1 MLKVKKIKNRGKR
14 VMSYVWGDKIDRSAK
29 PYKPLTRILKKRSG
43 RMRSGKISIRRR
55 GGGTR
60 RRYRLVDFKR
70 RSGEF
75 KVESIEKDP
84 NRSGFITLVTDE
96 KERKYYLPATV
107 DMSVGDT
114 FQVGEEVKIAK
125 NNRTCLSRI
134 LTGSMVSNIELYPGS
149 RGQLARAGGT
159 YAVVM
164 GRESGLSQLKMPSG
178 EIRQVDEKCYATIGQ
193 TSNLEN
199 NMIRIGKAGRV
210 RLMGRRPKVRGK
222 AMNAVDHPHGGGEGN
237 VSIGMKH
244 PKTLW
249 GKPALGVRTR
259 NKKRKSSR
267 YIVKRRSKGR
277 K

>member
-1 MLKVKKIKNRGKR
+1 
-14 VMSYVWGDKIDRSAK
+14 
-29 PYKPLTRILKKRSG
+29 
-43 RMRSGKISIRRR
+43 
-55 GGGTR
+55 
-60 RRYRLVDFKR
+60 VDFKR

-259 NKKRKSSR
+259 KKKRKSSR